1 MIDVLRSIFLANH
14 CFKRLIILFLMFY
27 LEVSRCFGFPMLQHL
42 VLPIVVVVV
51 KVCVNDILFKEEF
64 NKYEKLR
71 NALGIFIVE
80 LLLAK
85 SVSCCC

>member
-1 MIDVLRSIFLANH
+1 
-14 CFKRLIILFLMFY
+14 MFY